1 MSVCCLREVT
11 EVLVL
16 VERGGPLM
24 NNLSSPETLPGPL
37 SYGWFIH
44 QRCSAPKLRDINY
57 YGCLPEIKEV
67 TRGKKQQP
75 FIEDNFELWHDQ
87 TRPNWS

>member
-44 QRCSAPKLRDINY
+44 QRCSSPKPGDINY
-57 YGCLPEIKEV
+57 YGRLPVMQEV
-67 TRGKKQQP
+67 NRGKTAAFHGGQ
-75 FIEDNFELWHDQ
+75 L
-87 TRPNWS
+87 